1 MYLINALR
9 LLRCRCTLIQTLEQL
24 LFSSSTTAEPLL
36 TPRPLMQ
43 ALDDMEKVNSQ
54 VSAFVEE
61 VTEAHR
67 QKAEV

>member
-1 MYLINALR
+1 
-9 LLRCRCTLIQTLEQL
+9 CTLIQTLEQL